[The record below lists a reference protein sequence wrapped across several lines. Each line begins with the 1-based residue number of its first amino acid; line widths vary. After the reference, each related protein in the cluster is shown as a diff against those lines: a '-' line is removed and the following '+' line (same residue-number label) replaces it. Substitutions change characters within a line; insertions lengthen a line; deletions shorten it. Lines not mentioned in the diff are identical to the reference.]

1 MNSEKRWEG
10 GLLGESQETC
20 HIALD
25 DAKASGTG
33 LSRRKNKEMKR
44 LVAILL
50 MMVVVAAVVNAQAVR
65 ESKRGILLT
74 YYGTSED
81 SARMVSLDAM
91 TESVRRAF
99 PETPVY
105 EAFTSKAAIH
115 ALKRRKGITKWL
127 FSEALD
133 SLYAAQYTDVIA
145 VCCEMIEG
153 QEARYMK
160 RHIDLRLNKFFAIR
174 QTSPLLYTYEDTRE
188 VMQLMTDIVKADDD
202 EQVVLVG
209 HGRDGAANDVYCL
222 ADYILQ
228 HEGHEQYHVGTISGY
243 PSLQNIK
250 DILRKSGTRK
260 VVLAPLIVAAAGH
273 ATKDIFVTWRK
284 ALEKEGYQ
292 VRLVRQGVLEYPAM
306 RQLIINKIKKELSD
320 DK

>member
-1 MNSEKRWEG
+1 
-10 GLLGESQETC
+10 
-20 HIALD
+20 
-25 DAKASGTG
+25 
-33 LSRRKNKEMKR
+33 
-44 LVAILL
+44 

-209 HGRDGAANDVYCL
+209 YGRDGAANDVYCL